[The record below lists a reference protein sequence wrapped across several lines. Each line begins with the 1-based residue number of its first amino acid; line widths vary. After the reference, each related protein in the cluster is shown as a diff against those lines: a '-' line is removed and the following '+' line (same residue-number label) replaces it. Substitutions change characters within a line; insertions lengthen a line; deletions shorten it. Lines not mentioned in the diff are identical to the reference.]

1 MALIDGKEVAAG
13 LQEALKKKVASLKG
27 RAPSL
32 KVILVGQNPASLVY
46 TRRKLQAAQT
56 VGIHSEIIELGE
68 KTSEAELLSLIQKL
82 NESSDVDGILVQ
94 LPLPPQID
102 PHHVITA
109 IDPGKDVDGFHP
121 LNLGR
126 LLAGDAE
133 GFVPCTP
140 LGIQKLLLAYNVNPE
155 GKHVLIVG
163 RSQIV
168 GKPLAALL
176 MQNSPGANATVTVA
190 HSKTANLPS
199 LARSADILIAAI
211 GKPRFI
217 QASMIRPGAVIIDVG
232 INAEEGRLVG
242 DVDFE
247 NVAPLASLITPVPGG
262 VGPMTIAC
270 LLSNTLKAREMT
282 NNLSG

>member
-56 VGIHSEIIELGE
+56 VGIDSEIIELGE

-102 PHHVITA
+102 PHHVITT

-126 LLAGDAE
+126 LLAGDPS

-199 LARSADILIAAI
+199 LSRSADILIAAI

-270 LLSNTLKAREMT
+270 LLSNTLKAREKT